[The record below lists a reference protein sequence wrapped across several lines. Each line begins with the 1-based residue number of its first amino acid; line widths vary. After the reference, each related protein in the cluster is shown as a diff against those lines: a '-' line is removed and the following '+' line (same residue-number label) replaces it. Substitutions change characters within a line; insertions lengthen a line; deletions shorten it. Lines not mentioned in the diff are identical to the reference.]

1 MAITWA
7 SKLILCSSALCEP
20 RLLQASSVECVLRP
34 VLFKKGAIMPMM
46 SRFRSLH
53 FAFVL
58 AVAAVVVGTATA
70 QVMKTP
76 MVNKHLY
83 SATADAKTDIAVA
96 LKQARVEHKR
106 VILDFGGNWCGDCQV
121 LDIYMHQSPNDEL
134 VSKHFIVVHI
144 DIGRFDKNTDVAKKY
159 DIPLNKGVPALA
171 VLDAKG
177 KLLYSQK
184 AGEFED
190 MRNMSPK
197 SLTDFL
203 NRWKA

>member
-1 MAITWA
+1 M
-7 SKLILCSSALCEP
+7 KLVI
-20 RLLQASSVECVLRP
+20 
-34 VLFKKGAIMPMM
+34 FGKGATMSMM

-53 FAFVL
+53 LALVL
-58 AVAAVVVGTATA
+58 AVVATVAGPATA

-83 SATADAKTDIAVA
+83 SATADAKADVAAA
-96 LKQARVEHKR
+96 LKQARIEHKR
-106 VILDFGGNWCGDCQV
+106 VILDFGGDWCGDCQV

-134 VSKHFIVVHI
+134 LAKHFIVVHI

-171 VLDAKG
+171 VLDGKG

-184 AGEFED
+184 TGEFED

-197 SLTDFL
+197 SVTDFL

>member
-1 MAITWA
+1 
-7 SKLILCSSALCEP
+7 
-20 RLLQASSVECVLRP
+20 
-34 VLFKKGAIMPMM
+34 
-46 SRFRSLH
+46 
-53 FAFVL
+53 
-58 AVAAVVVGTATA
+58 
-70 QVMKTP
+70 

-83 SATADAKTDIAVA
+83 SATADAKADIAAA

-106 VILDFGGNWCGDCQV
+106 VILDFGGDWCGDCQV
-121 LDIYMHQSPNDEL
+121 LDIYMHQSPNDDL
-134 VSKHFIVVHI
+134 LAKHFIVVHI
-144 DIGRFDKNTDVAKKY
+144 DIGRFDKNTDVARKY

-184 AGEFED
+184 TGEFED
-190 MRNMSPK
+190 MRNLSSK

>member
-1 MAITWA
+1 
-7 SKLILCSSALCEP
+7 
-20 RLLQASSVECVLRP
+20 
-34 VLFKKGAIMPMM
+34 MPMM

-53 FAFVL
+53 LAL
-58 AVAAVVVGTATA
+58 LLAAVAAVAGPATA

-83 SATADAKTDIAVA
+83 SATANAKADIAVA

-106 VILDFGGNWCGDCQV
+106 VILDFGGDWCGDCQV

-134 VSKHFIVVHI
+134 LAKHFIVVHI

-159 DIPLNKGVPALA
+159 NIPLNKGVPALA

-184 AGEFED
+184 TGEFED